1 MIEGEAP
8 EPSSEVRKV
17 PTQRQMEVLRLLAQG
32 LTDDEV
38 ARALGLSRQ
47 SVKNHKTELFRRMK
61 VHSKVEAFIVMG
73 WLRLP

>member
-1 MIEGEAP
+1 MTAGSIRSGAVPEA
-8 EPSSEVRKV
+8 RQ
-17 PTQRQMEVLRLLAQG
+17 PTPRQLEVLRLLAQG
-32 LTDDEV
+32 LTDDEA